1 MPDDLAEVAR
11 MIHRLEETGLSR
23 RAIAE
28 GAGIGASQITRIMAG
43 EARNPTLRVINSLKR
58 FYRETET
65 LPVDEVDE
73 PSRERFANGCQPRA
87 GR

>member
-11 MIHRLEETGLSR
+11 MIRRLEETGLSR

-28 GAGIGASQITRIMAG
+28 GAGVGASQITRIMAG
-43 EARNPTLRVINSLKR
+43 DAKNPTYRVIQSIRR
-58 FYRETET
+58 FYKENF
-65 LPVDEVDE
+65 DAE
-73 PSRERFANGCQPRA
+73 PPRRDERFANGCQPRA

>member
-1 MPDDLAEVAR
+1 MPDDLAEVAN
-11 MIHRLEETGLSR
+11 MIARLEQSGLSR

-58 FYRETET
+58 FYRET
-65 LPVDEVDE
+65 LPVDEVDQ
-73 PSRERFANGCQPRA
+73 PSPQQRFANGCQPRA

>member
-11 MIHRLEETGLSR
+11 MIQRLEETGMSR

-58 FYRETET
+58 FYRET
-65 LPVDEVDE
+65 LPVDE
-73 PSRERFANGCQPRA
+73 PSRQQRFAKGCAPRA
-87 GR
+87 SR